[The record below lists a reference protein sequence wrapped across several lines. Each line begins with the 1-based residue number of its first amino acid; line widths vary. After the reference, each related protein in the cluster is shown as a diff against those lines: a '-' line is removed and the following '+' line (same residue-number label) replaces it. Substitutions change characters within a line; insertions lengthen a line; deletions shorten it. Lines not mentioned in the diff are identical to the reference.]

1 MTIDITE
8 LMRKIITL
16 DDLKRFPEI
25 EERLDFIGEG
35 YIFQDNQPTHVIMT
49 YEKYQNLMEQ
59 LQNVK
64 ESPTQP
70 EKDVLYEG
78 NNEERGEINTDALDI
93 LLNKIGKQTFVDYY
107 YVFKADQNP
116 EEVLQNECHFTL
128 NSCRSRSSS
137 ARSIFGQ
144 ELHLKALER
153 IASSGRLDIAVTKK
167 AQDILDRETGQSPV
181 SVVSMETVVDE
192 DAGYEVKIGKMVK
205 GMLTT
210 LLRSNAISVNEIND
224 MLTEQYSK
232 STFNLNF
239 TVLKEVLP
247 GQKKDDLKK
256 DSKGYNRYY
265 DSTVMSY
272 GREFLI
278 CSQWVDVLHK
288 DKVEKWVIYKMLS
301 IMEASVELMPGGTEY
316 CVRDVL
322 AKYWPYI
329 GYTVRQRIG
338 KKYYLMNKD
347 RRDIAVGSKKN
358 NCQYYKKL

>member
-8 LMRKIITL
+8 LMKKIITL

-153 IASSGRLDIAVTKK
+153 IASS
-167 AQDILDRETGQSPV
+167 DRK
-181 SVVSMETVVDE
+181 SVV
-192 DAGYEVKIGKMVK
+192 
-205 GMLTT
+205 
-210 LLRSNAISVNEIND
+210 
-224 MLTEQYSK
+224 
-232 STFNLNF
+232 
-239 TVLKEVLP
+239 
-247 GQKKDDLKK
+247 
-256 DSKGYNRYY
+256 
-265 DSTVMSY
+265 
-272 GREFLI
+272 
-278 CSQWVDVLHK
+278 
-288 DKVEKWVIYKMLS
+288 
-301 IMEASVELMPGGTEY
+301 
-316 CVRDVL
+316 
-322 AKYWPYI
+322 
-329 GYTVRQRIG
+329 
-338 KKYYLMNKD
+338 
-347 RRDIAVGSKKN
+347 
-358 NCQYYKKL
+358 